1 MSPVLVT
8 DRARKDR
15 SRTCRSMPNIRV
27 YNKSTIITIILLFLR
42 SFQRKGVCNSGLK
55 AKSPTFAYN
64 INNNT
69 FKVTNCDL
77 KNKDRNMADNIEH
90 QDKGEL
96 VANCDQLQNDEVVVT
111 TPVESRIMSIRGKQI
126 MIDRDLA
133 ELYGVE
139 TRVLNQAVKRNME
152 RFPERFRF
160 QLTKDEM
167 NELVTNCDRFNS
179 LKHSTF
185 RSYAFTEQ
193 GVAMLSTVLRS
204 ETAILV
210 SIRIMDAFVAMR
222 RFMVTNAEVFQ
233 RLSTMEYHQLEM
245 QQHQQ
250 ETDKRID
257 EVFRRLD
264 EGNAKPKQGVFYNG
278 QIYDA
283 YTFVSDLIKSAKR
296 RIILIDNYV
305 DETVLTLLDKRGND
319 VSAVIYTQQISRQ
332 FQLDIDRHNA
342 QYAPIDVETF
352 RLSHDRFLCIDD
364 DVYHI
369 GASIKDLG
377 KKWFGFSKM
386 EILTPNELV
395 ERINR

>member
-1 MSPVLVT
+1 M
-8 DRARKDR
+8 A
-15 SRTCRSMPNIRV
+15 
-27 YNKSTIITIILLFLR
+27 
-42 SFQRKGVCNSGLK
+42 
-55 AKSPTFAYN
+55 
-64 INNNT
+64 NNT
-69 FKVTNCDL
+69 GHQYKGELVTNCD
-77 KNKDRNMADNIEH
+77 R
-90 QDKGEL
+90 
-96 VANCDQLQNDEVVVT
+96 LQNNEVIVA
-111 TPVESRIMSIRGKQI
+111 TPIESRIMSIRGKQI

-139 TRVLNQAVKRNME
+139 TKRLNEAVKRNIE

-160 QLTKDEM
+160 QLTKEEM
-167 NELVTNCDRFNS
+167 AELVANCDRFNS
-179 LKHSTF
+179 LKHSTA

-204 ETAILV
+204 ETAIRV

-222 RFMVTNAEVFQ
+222 RFMTTNAEVFQ

-245 QQHQQ
+245 QEHQQ

-264 EGNAKPKQGVFYNG
+264 GGNAKPKQGVFYNW

-283 YTFVSDLIKSAKR
+283 YTFVSDLIKSAKK

-305 DETVLTLLDKRGND
+305 DETVQTLLDKREES

-395 ERINR
+395 ERINRG